1 MSQSAALPRVWR
13 LIRPN
18 AGWSL
23 LSLLLASLSLICA
36 IGLIATSAW
45 LISRAWQQP
54 PILYLSVAVVSVR
67 AFGIGR
73 GVFRY
78 AERLV
83 SHSAA
88 LRGLTSL
95 RVALVERI
103 AVVSPGGVSWLRPG
117 DAVRRLVDDVDTTAE
132 FGLRSLLPN
141 ATAALVGIVVVGFVA
156 WLVPMAAL
164 VLLIGLLV
172 AGVVSPFL
180 TSRVTARSAE
190 RSPVVSGQLATDMSW
205 TLRSAETLIAC
216 RATQIGS
223 HAIAS
228 NDQELLKEQSRVATG
243 MGVAA
248 AITSLAQGLAL
259 VGVILFAVPAVTAGQ
274 LAGVNLAVVV
284 LIPLVAFEIVAP
296 LGSSAV
302 SWARARGAAVRVAE
316 VLDAT
321 NPVPD
326 PSAGSLAAEPARTD
340 LVMRDLTVGWNR
352 VDPPVIDGLSL
363 AVPAGAKIAI
373 VGRSGVGKSTLAAA
387 LVKFLPSGG
396 ETTLGGASYRDLSG
410 DEVRTHVLLSEQD
423 PYIFDN
429 TIAENVRFARPGA
442 SDDEVALALNRAQLG
457 SWVASLPLGIHT
469 TIGEHGS
476 QVSGGQR
483 QRIALAR
490 AILSTCSVV
499 ILDEPTEHLDAVT
512 ARALI
517 DDVFASLEQRSIVL
531 ITHSDIGLDRVD
543 SVINLDDFVA

>member
-1 MSQSAALPRVWR
+1 MSTPTALPRVWR

-23 LSLLLASLSLICA
+23 LSLLLASLSLLCA

-103 AVVSPGGVSWLRPG
+103 AVVSPGGIAWLRPG

-141 ATAALVGIVVVGFVA
+141 ATAAVVAIAVVGFVA

-172 AGVVSPFL
+172 AGVVSPL
-180 TSRVTARSAE
+180 VTSRVTARSAE
-190 RSPVVSGQLATDMSW
+190 RSAVVAGQLATEMSW
-205 TLRSAETLIAC
+205 TLRSAETLVAY
-216 RATQIGS
+216 RSTQTGS
-223 HAIAS
+223 DAVAS
-228 NDQELLKEQSRVATG
+228 YDEDLLKVQSRVATG

-259 VGVILFAVPAVTAGQ
+259 VGVILFAVPAVSTGQ

-296 LGSSAV
+296 LGASAV
-302 SWARARGAAVRVAE
+302 SWARARGSAVRVAE
-316 VLDAT
+316 VLDAN

-326 PSAGSLAAEPARTD
+326 PPSDSIAPEPVRTD
-340 LVMRDLTVGWNR
+340 LVISDLTVGWNSA
-352 VDPPVIDGLSL
+352 DPPVIDGLSL
-363 AVPAGAKIAI
+363 TVPTGAKIAI

-396 ETTLGGASYRDLSG
+396 EVTLGGTPYSDLSG
-410 DEVRTHVLLSEQD
+410 DEVRADVLLCEQD

-442 SDDEVALALNRAQLG
+442 SDDEVILALEQAQLG

-490 AILSTCSVV
+490 AILSTCSIV
-499 ILDEPTEHLDAVT
+499 ILDEPTEHLDDVT
-512 ARALI
+512 ARALM
-517 DDVFASLEQRSIVL
+517 DDVFVSLQQRSILL
-531 ITHSDIGLDRVD
+531 ITHSDIGLSRVD
-543 SVINLDDFVA
+543 DVINLDDLTR